1 MRVRFWGTRGSIASP
16 GPSTN
21 HFGGNTSCVEMV
33 TNAGKRFIFDCG
45 TGARSL
51 GMHLLATAPKP
62 ITATVFLGHS
72 HWDHIQGF
80 PFFAPLFIP
89 GNEFTICA
97 PEGVGGSSL
106 GEVLAGQM
114 EFTYFPV
121 ELSQLPAKIIF
132 RELREGVHDVD
143 GVRVITQFLNHPT
156 TTLGY
161 RIEADGVSLLYL
173 TDHEPFSESIWRA
186 DSQPGELSSILHA
199 GDRRHAEFML
209 GGDLLIHDS
218 QYTPEEYPAKK
229 NWGHS
234 TYIYVVELAAAAHVK
249 RVALFHHDPLHDDAK
264 LTLIERR
271 AKSLAALRRN
281 DMTVFC
287 AYEGCEINI
296 SASGPQMTSVSVA
309 EPEAPKHEGKMRV
322 LVVDDDPNVRLLA
335 KAALAKEYIVLEAE
349 NGQQCMAMLDEA
361 APDMIVLD
369 LNMPRM
375 GGLEVLAIVRARQGY
390 ASLPVLVLTAY
401 GDESNTRASFEAG
414 ATDHLTKPFTI
425 PQLATRV
432 HACFAR
438 NTVDPV
444 KPEAV

>member
-16 GPSTN
+16 GPSTV
-21 HFGGNTSCVEMV
+21 HFGGNTSCVEV
-33 TNAGKRFIFDCG
+33 ETKAGKRFIFDCG
-45 TGARSL
+45 TGIRAL

-62 ITATVFLGHS
+62 ILATVLLSHS

-80 PFFAPLFIP
+80 PFFAPLFVS

-106 GEVLAGQM
+106 SEVLAGQM

-121 ELSQLPAKIIF
+121 ELGQLPAKIRF
-132 RELREGVHDVD
+132 RELSEGVHDID

-156 TTLGY
+156 VTLGY
-161 RIEADGVSLLYL
+161 RIEADGVSVLYL
-173 TDHEPFSESIWRA
+173 TDHEPFSESLWRSDA
-186 DSQPGELSSILHA
+186 QPGGLSAILHA
-199 GDRRHAEFML
+199 GDRRHADFML
-209 GGDLLIHDS
+209 GADLVIHDC
-218 QYTPEEYPAKK
+218 QYTPEEYSAKK

-234 TYIYVVELAAAAHVK
+234 TYKYVVEIAAAARVK
-249 RVALFHHDPLHDDAK
+249 RLALFHHDPLHDDAK

-281 DMTVFC
+281 DLTVFC
-287 AYEGCEINI
+287 AYEGCELIVTGT
-296 SASGPQMTSVSVA
+296 GPQMTSVSVA
-309 EPEAPKHEGKMRV
+309 EPEAPKQEGKRRV
-322 LVVDDDPNVRLLA
+322 LVVDDDPNICLLA
-335 KAALAKEYIVLEAE
+335 KAALAKDYIVLQAE

-361 APDMIVLD
+361 NPDLLVLD
-369 LNMPRM
+369 LNMPLM
-375 GGLEVLAIVRARQGY
+375 GGIEVLKILRARQGFGT
-390 ASLPVLVLTAY
+390 LPVLVLTAS
-401 GDESNTRASFEAG
+401 GDETHTRESFEAG

-438 NTVDPV
+438 NTAEPNKSEPV
-444 KPEAV
+444 